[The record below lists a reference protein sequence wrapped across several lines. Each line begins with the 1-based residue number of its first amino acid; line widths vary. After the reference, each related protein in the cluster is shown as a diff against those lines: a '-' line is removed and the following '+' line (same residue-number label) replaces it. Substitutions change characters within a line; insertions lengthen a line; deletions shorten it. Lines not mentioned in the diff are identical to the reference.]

1 MRHPPIPTHC
11 LWSGLVGTWGW
22 GDHSARGS
30 WHTCP
35 FQALTVASM
44 VHPNVLPP
52 TEAINRHGPR
62 SRVGAQEW
70 WRLDHRSSRQ
80 LSLSSSRC
88 PSCGNVGPDLPQS
101 PTVQASQKSG
111 LFFSSSFLNTVIPTP
126 LTRSLPLS
134 QKYIHTHIHI
144 RTYMF

>member
-52 TEAINRHGPR
+52 TGLR

-111 LFFSSSFLNTVIPTP
+111 LFFHPHF
-126 LTRSLPLS
+126 
-134 QKYIHTHIHI
+134 
-144 RTYMF
+144 